1 MLFLGLPFATTGA
14 QLLQDPEA
22 EGKTPL
28 MSAARQA
35 DAAAVARLI
44 SAGADVNAST
54 SGQGHALT
62 ARLSL
67 AGQRLPWPP

>member
-35 DAAAVARLI
+35 DAAAVARL
-44 SAGADVNAST
+44 T